1 MTSDPALQLV
11 AALLVLAAPVGVL
24 LGTGRAERARVLTAL
39 VASAAGAVASIA
51 GDALAGPI
59 TDPPARILDAAI
71 AAAVTAIV
79 ATLAACRLGSVGG
92 VVLAGSWSAI
102 VYQPVVGAV
111 VGEFPPL
118 VQSLIGAVDF
128 AGVLATHVAAGAALL
143 VVHLLPA
150 PKRATSLAHLQRSVG
165 WPRAVLAAALL
176 IVGGT
181 AWLAG
186 VERVVDEATGRIVAN
201 AVIGIAVAAFTWSL
215 IEKIGW
221 NRLTPAVL
229 VAGAWGGWAAIGI
242 GAPFLAP
249 PALGAAAVLGG
260 AVGSALSGAGARDDD
275 GSAPRRSWT
284 FGAIGATAAGGV
296 VVALLADGFGL
307 AATGTLVLAAAQL
320 GAVLAVTVLA
330 ALGGLVCWGIAWI
343 AARATRGASIER

>member
-1 MTSDPALQLV
+1 VTSDTALQLA
-11 AALLVLAAPVGVL
+11 AALLVLAAAVGVL

-39 VASAAGAVASIA
+39 VAGAAGAVASIA

-59 TDPPARILDAAI
+59 TDLPARILDAAI

-79 ATLAACRLGSVGG
+79 ATLAARQLGSVGG
-92 VVLAGSWSAI
+92 VVFAGSWTAL

-111 VGEFPPL
+111 VGEFPSL

-128 AGVLATHVAAGAALL
+128 AGVLATHVAAGASLL
-143 VVHLLPA
+143 MVHLLPA
-150 PKRATSLAHLQRSVG
+150 PKRATSFAVVARSVG
-165 WPRAVLAAALL
+165 WTRAVLASALV

-181 AWLAG
+181 VWLVG

-201 AVIGIAVAAFTWSL
+201 AVIGIAVAALTWSL

-229 VAGAWGGWAAIGI
+229 VAGVWGGWAAIGI

-249 PALGAAAVLGG
+249 PALGAAAVL
-260 AVGSALSGAGARDDD
+260 A
-275 GSAPRRSWT
+275 APIT
-284 FGAIGATAAGGV
+284 
-296 VVALLADGFGL
+296 D
-307 AATGTLVLAAAQL
+307 
-320 GAVLAVTVLA
+320 
-330 ALGGLVCWGIAWI
+330 CP
-343 AARATRGASIER
+343 

>member
-11 AALLVLAAPVGVL
+11 AALLVLVAPVGVL
-24 LGTGRAERARVLTAL
+24 LGTGRAERASVVTAL
-39 VASAAGAVASIA
+39 VAGAAGAVASIA

-79 ATLAACRLGSVGG
+79 ATLAARRLGSIGG
-92 VVLAGSWSAI
+92 AVFAGSWSTL

-118 VQSLIGAVDF
+118 IQSLIGAVDF

-150 PKRATSLAHLQRSVG
+150 PRRATSFAFVPRYGG
-165 WPRAVLAAALL
+165 WTRAAIAAALVV
-176 IVGGT
+176 VGGT
-181 AWLAG
+181 AWHVG

-201 AVIGIAVAAFTWSL
+201 ALIGIAVAALTWSL

-221 NRLTPAVL
+221 NRLTPTVL

-284 FGAIGATAAGGV
+284 LGAIGATATGGII
-296 VVALLADGFGL
+296 VALLADGFGL

-330 ALGGLVCWGIAWI
+330 ALGGLVCWAIAWL
-343 AARATRGASIER
+343 AVRASQRSSTRG